1 MKGIKN
7 LIDEDLLEAK
17 QRLAKIIKV
26 VTTGE
31 GEEAQSHIILTKQEN
46 LVAVPRLTGIFYYP
60 DRIREGF
67 LKAAQ
72 KYKHDEIISTW
83 IDSTGFC
90 VSAEASVEGIS
101 DLMNHQDITLWTT
114 ATFSGQPE
122 WVYLR
127 FCTDGEDYAI
137 VIGTEEV
144 TQLFTG
150 TSSKQAYG
158 TFSEEVDEMVRKQC
172 HLHPQIRLYDRLVVV
187 KQKIAEYNNSP
198 PGTEIQF

>member
-1 MKGIKN
+1 MKN
-7 LIDEDLLEAK
+7 LIEEDLLKAK
-17 QRLAKIIKV
+17 QRLARIIKV

-31 GEEAQSHIILTKQEN
+31 GEELQSHIILTKQKN

-72 KYKHDEIISTW
+72 SYKHDQIISTW
-83 IDSTGFC
+83 IDLTDFC
-90 VSAEASVEGIS
+90 VSAEASAQGIS

-114 ATFSGQPE
+114 ATFSGKPD

-137 VIGTEEV
+137 AIGTEEI

-150 TSSKQAYG
+150 TSSKQAYK

>member
-1 MKGIKN
+1 MKGMKN

-17 QRLAKIIKV
+17 QRLARIIKV
-26 VTTGE
+26 VTARE
-31 GEEAQSHIILTKQEN
+31 GEEAPSHIILTKQEN

-60 DRIREGF
+60 HRIRNSF

-83 IDSTGFC
+83 IDLTDFC
-90 VSAEASVEGIS
+90 VSAEASAQGIS

-127 FCTDGEDYAI
+127 FCTDGEDYGI
-137 VIGTEEV
+137 IIGTEEV

-150 TSSKQAYG
+150 TSSKQAYK
-158 TFSEEVDEMVRKQC
+158 TFSEEVDEMVRKQS
-172 HLHPQIRLYDRLVVV
+172 HLHPKIRLYDPLVVV

-198 PGTEIQF
+198 SGTEIQF